1 MRPIYSFTLKDLIS
15 SKDNSE
21 NQNYKFIVI
30 KEHNYKLKKIIK
42 NQNITIEEVDGLNYE
57 QSTKD
62 FLFFKIE
69 TSNSKDFQKY
79 LKTKLA
85 DFLIENNGIEKE
97 STKSFLKYLEDDST
111 YGFDAVTPIE
121 NEDKLLIEA
130 ILNSPSSTP
139 TLLRPN
145 SVRYESVSE
154 KTPLR
159 KIPSFHDLPKENSPK
174 ISRPAISPDQ
184 FCSQHSIHSQDS
196 LETSAR
202 AYLIEGAQKIHSF
215 FTEKEHNNNLAN
227 IERHGLN
234 IKGSYFNG
242 NGKSKILLN
251 ITELAA
257 QIRNSTNEIGS
268 ESSSEQILGLKQN
281 ISKLN
286 VIINDKQN
294 LETLSRY
301 RGFSAFK
308 CFATLWGGGKV
319 KSIEYVEQLR
329 EQVGSLSKDLTA
341 LRPTV

>member
-21 NQNYKFIVI
+21 NQDYKFIVI

-121 NEDKLLIEA
+121 NEDKLLIES

-154 KTPLR
+154 KNPLR
-159 KIPSFHDLPKENSPK
+159 KMPSFHDLPLENSPK
-174 ISRPAISPDQ
+174 ISRPVISTHLSS
-184 FCSQHSIHSQDS
+184 SQNSIYSQDS
-196 LETSAR
+196 LENAER
-202 AYLIEGAQKIHSF
+202 AQLIDGAQKIRSF
-215 FTEKEHNNNLAN
+215 FTKKENLSHIKNHA
-227 IERHGLN
+227 LN
-234 IKGSYFNG
+234 IQNGYFNG
-242 NGKSKILLN
+242 EKKSKILLN
-251 ITELAA
+251 ITELAD
-257 QIRNSTNEIGS
+257 QIRDVSQNIGK
-268 ESSSEQILGLKQN
+268 ESSNEQIQSLKQN
-281 ISKLN
+281 VSELDRM
-286 VIINDKQN
+286 INNKQN
-294 LETLSRY
+294 LDTLSRY
-301 RGFSAFK
+301 RGFYPFK
-308 CFATLWGGGKV
+308 CFATLWGGGRV
-319 KSIEYVEQLR
+319 KSFEYVEQLR
-329 EQVGSLSKDLTA
+329 EQVGSLANDLAA
-341 LRPTV
+341 LRPTM